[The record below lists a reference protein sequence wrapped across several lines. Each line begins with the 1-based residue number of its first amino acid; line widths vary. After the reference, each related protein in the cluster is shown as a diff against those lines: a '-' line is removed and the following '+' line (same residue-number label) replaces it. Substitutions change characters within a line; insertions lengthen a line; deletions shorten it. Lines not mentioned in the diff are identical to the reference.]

1 MTNLMSTVRP
11 ITAVAAAIFAIVS
24 YAAGRGTLPGAG
36 QNDGELERRDQVIV
50 FNVDQLYAAVNDT
63 QNAGRQVVAA
73 PGTYMLSAI
82 DSSGVPR
89 PNGGRLELQE
99 DMSLVGVIGDRDAVV
114 INAINMPSSSL
125 TGGPIPLAPI
135 RLGRGRNSVEWLTL
149 RDAKFGLG
157 NIVNGLTYSGTPHI
171 RIAHI
176 ASTGAAYG
184 VSFFNFGPAFSGK
197 TLELDIV
204 DNDLFEAAVG
214 LRTGFRIGNFAGA
227 TGAVV
232 NARLI
237 GNRMWGNQF
246 SLIVNNGAV
255 NSTINV
261 ESAGNRYFN
270 NGNGLAILG
279 GFNANG
285 NTINFRGTGDHY
297 LDNTAGSNF
306 DRGGLVI
313 VGGEN
318 TSGPGLP
325 NNNTVTVSLF
335 GCRFSGND
343 LWDLG
348 AIGARSFP
356 ETLGDPGTNNHV
368 TVNLVGIPRR
378 PDFVEFFADSVPFD
392 AATTNSVTVNR

>member
-1 MTNLMSTVRP
+1 MKTIFARFAVRF
-11 ITAVAAAIFAIVS
+11 AAAVLIGSLFFAAVQAS
-24 YAAGRGTLPGAG
+24 ADTEGTRSVRNEIQVA
-36 QNDGELERRDQVIV
+36 NVEELY
-50 FNVDQLYAAVNDT
+50 NAVNDPV
-63 QNAGRQVVAA
+63 NAGRQIVAA
-73 PGTYMLSAI
+73 PGIYMLSAF
-82 DSSGVPR
+82 DPGGSPR
-89 PNGGRLELQE
+89 PNGGRLEFQE
-99 DMSLVGVIGDRDAVV
+99 DMSLVGVVGDREAVV
-114 INAINMPSSSL
+114 LNAINMPSSSL
-125 TGGPIPLAPI
+125 TGGTVPLAPI

-149 RDAKFGLG
+149 RDSKFGLG
-157 NIVNGLTYSGTPHI
+157 NIVNGLAFSGTPHI

-184 VSFFNFGPAFSGK
+184 ISFFNFGPAFSGK

-227 TGAVV
+227 TGSVV
-232 NARLI
+232 NARLT
-237 GNRMWGNQF
+237 GNRVWGNQF

-255 NSTINV
+255 DSTINV

-285 NTINFRGTGDHY
+285 NTINFRGAGDHY
-297 LDNTAGSNF
+297 IDNTAGSAF

-325 NNNTVTVSLF
+325 NNNTVIVSLF

-343 LWDLG
+343 LWDLA

-356 ETLGDPGTNNHV
+356 DSLGDPGTNNHV
-368 TVNLVGIPRR
+368 TVNLFGTPVK
-378 PDFVEFFADSVPFD
+378 PDVVEFFSDSLPVEFS
-392 AATTNSVTVNR
+392 AKNSVTVNR

>member
-1 MTNLMSTVRP
+1 MFSDRYTTRLAAATLAFLICSTTVRSMTNSP
-11 ITAVAAAIFAIVS
+11 NAQYVS
-24 YAAGRGTLPGAG
+24 
-36 QNDGELERRDQVIV
+36 
-50 FNVDQLYAAVNDT
+50 NVEELYAAVNDPH
-63 QNAGRQVVAA
+63 NAGRRVVAA
-73 PGTYMLSAI
+73 PGIYMLSAT
-82 DSSGVPR
+82 DPNGSPR
-89 PNGGRLELQE
+89 PNGGRLEFQH
-99 DMSLVGVIGDRDAVV
+99 DMSLIGVIGNREAVV
-114 INAINMPSSSL
+114 ISAINMPSSSL

-135 RLGRGRNSVEWLTL
+135 RLGRGSNAVEWLTL
-149 RDAKFGLG
+149 RDSKFGLG
-157 NIVNGLTYSGTPHI
+157 NIVNGLAYSGTPHI

-184 VSFFNFGPAFSGK
+184 ISFFNFGPTFSGK

-204 DNDLFEAAVG
+204 DNDLFEAAIG

-227 TGAVV
+227 TGSVV
-232 NARLI
+232 NARLT

-246 SLIVNNGAV
+246 SLIVNNGAID
-255 NSTINV
+255 STINV

-285 NTINFRGTGDHY
+285 NTVNFRGSGDLY
-297 LDNTAGSNF
+297 INNTAGSAF

-318 TSGPGLP
+318 TAGPGLP
-325 NNNTVTVSLF
+325 NNNTVTVSLY

-343 LWDLG
+343 LWDLA

-356 ETLGDPGTNNHV
+356 EALGDPGTNNHV
-368 TVNLVGIPRR
+368 TVNIFGMPSQHSG
-378 PDFVEFFADSVPFD
+378 VEFFANSVPSEFS
-392 AATTNSVTVNR
+392 ATNSVTVNR